1 LRDILRSDLADRMTD
16 LFGGTEL
23 TVPGVLFKTIN
34 ANALKTGYSER
45 CPSRW
50 LAESHT
56 FLFNKTNN
64 TGT

>member
-1 LRDILRSDLADRMTD
+1 MTD